1 MAITYL
7 SGERI
12 QGTSKLYADGL
23 GSTGDPTNN
32 GATLDTTNEK
42 LGTGCLDFD
51 ASKDYIDADSLQPNT
66 SMTTKGT
73 IAFWLNLDAVTNGK
87 KIFMISDSDGT
98 DGQIYMEIE
107 SSGSAAKIMCGCDLG
122 GTAQWA
128 IRMAAGLL
136 SASTWYHVVLTHDGT
151 SPKVYLNG
159 VDQTTT
165 QVSTDLTK
173 WVSMTAGM
181 NSFGFGRSN
190 YNGSTGSYLNGK
202 LDDIGIWNDALA
214 VGNVNGND
222 TGTINHLYN
231 GGSSPRLANTI
242 PSGLRAYYSCDSATI
257 TNNASGSEKATI
269 TNVPIGTRFEETD
282 TRKIFRASEVDGDGD
297 WEDATFNANWTEV
310 SGDDFSVSGGIITVA
325 PATNDYA
332 LASFDLEH
340 STALN
345 GTSISGTAWVLQF
358 TIDQTTWSN
367 NTQNTYQD
375 GFVGLSSVAGRT
387 GDHAGLGVPNF
398 NGKNGYRFVIING
411 QGHDG
416 LQEGNSAGNR
426 NFHSST
432 PVTPSTTQGTNSDGK
447 LGIRITRTASTTFKY
462 EIFAD
467 PTFAGT
473 PTEYNSSDTTA
484 AAAITSL
491 RYLQVG
497 GYIGH
502 STTPNGTTVF
512 NIDDIK
518 FWNGVTTPPQVI
530 SWKEKGSA

>member
-1 MAITYL
+1 MAVKYL
-7 SGERI
+7 AGDRLIGTAAERAALPVAI
-12 QGTSKLYADGL
+12 
-23 GSTGDPTNN
+23 
-32 GATLDTTNEK
+32 
-42 LGTGCLDFD
+42 
-51 ASKDYIDADSLQPNT
+51 NT
-66 SMTTKGT
+66 S
-73 IAFWLNLDAVTNGK
+73 
-87 KIFMISDSDGT
+87 
-98 DGQIYMEIE
+98 
-107 SSGSAAKIMCGCDLG
+107 
-122 GTAQWA
+122 
-128 IRMAAGLL
+128 
-136 SASTWYHVVLTHDGT
+136 
-151 SPKVYLNG
+151 
-159 VDQTTT
+159 
-165 QVSTDLTK
+165 
-173 WVSMTAGM
+173 
-181 NSFGFGRSN
+181 
-190 YNGSTGSYLNGK
+190 
-202 LDDIGIWNDALA
+202 
-214 VGNVNGND
+214 
-222 TGTINHLYN
+222 
-231 GGSSPRLANTI
+231 
-242 PSGLRAYYSCDSATI
+242 
-257 TNNASGSEKATI
+257 
-269 TNVPIGTRFEETD
+269 
-282 TRKIFRASEVDGDGD
+282 
-297 WEDATFNANWTEV
+297 WEDTSFASNWTEV

-432 PVTPSTTQGTNSDGK
+432 PVTPSTTQGTNGDGK

-473 PTEYNSSDTTA
+473 PTEYNSSDTTCA
-484 AAAITSL
+484 GNITSL

-530 SWKEKGSA
+530 SWKEKGTA